1 MEITAKMVK
10 DLRESTGAGM
20 MDCKSALVDSCG
32 DMEKAVDILRTKGL
46 AALAKKAGRATDEG
60 IIRGWTSD
68 VADVGAMIEVNC
80 ETDFVARNSD
90 FQSFGA
96 QLASHVGLSSP
107 SDVPQMLEQ
116 RFLGEGESVERTL
129 GEMVG
134 RVGEN
139 ITISRFVRYALAS
152 DHGAISVYVHGVGNI
167 GVLLEVSCSTSEAAQ
182 TASFKDLGRNIAMQI
197 AATSPVAVRRDD
209 ISQETVD
216 HEISIYKAQAAE
228 SGKPEEIQEKMAVG
242 RLEKFYKEVALLEQV
257 YVKDDS
263 VTVEQYVKSVAKE
276 VGADVSVVRF
286 ERFALGGGKN

>member
-20 MDCKSALVDSCG
+20 MDCKCALVDSCG

-60 IIRGWTSD
+60 IISGWTSD
-68 VADVGAMIEVNC
+68 AADVGAMIEINC

-96 QLASHVGLSSP
+96 QLASHVGISAP
-107 SDVPQMLEQ
+107 TDVSQMLEQ
-116 RFLGEGESVERTL
+116 PFLGGGETVERTL

-139 ITISRFVRYALAS
+139 ITISRFARYALS
-152 DHGAISVYVHGVGNI
+152 SNHGAISVYIHGIGNI
-167 GVLLEVSCSTSEAAQ
+167 GVLLEVSCSSSEATEA
-182 TASFKDLGRNIAMQI
+182 ASFKELGRNLAMQI
-197 AATSPVAVRRDD
+197 AATAPVAVSRDE
-209 ISQETVD
+209 ISQEIVE
-216 HEISIYKAQAAE
+216 HELTIYKAQAAE
-228 SGKPEEIQEKMAVG
+228 SGKPVEIQEKMAVG
-242 RLEKFYKEVALLEQV
+242 RIEKFYKEVALLEQI

-263 VTVEQYVKSVAKE
+263 MTVEQYVKSVAKE
-276 VGADVSVVRF
+276 LGAEASIVRF
-286 ERFALGGGKN
+286 ERFALGGGRN